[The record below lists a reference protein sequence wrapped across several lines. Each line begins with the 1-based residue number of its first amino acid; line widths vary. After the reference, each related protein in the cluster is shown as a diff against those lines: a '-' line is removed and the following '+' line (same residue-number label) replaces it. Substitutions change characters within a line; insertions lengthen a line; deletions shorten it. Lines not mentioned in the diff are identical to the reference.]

1 MHLRRSSPRGFSR
14 QRGAVIVLVLVTLL
28 LAAFLVAAFI
38 RRSGTEL
45 LADARANLGRELR
58 AEAYSALESALA
70 IVAAQR
76 AADGELHL
84 VDPEWTEALVRSGYE
99 PAAGRE
105 VTVEF
110 YDESARISL
119 PRAEVDVLQSALE
132 GAGLDVSRAEQMA
145 RTLRAWMRPGDA
157 EGASDPD
164 APDYHRHEPAYRSA
178 RRPLLAWSEL
188 AAVEMD
194 RRLFFD
200 EDGNTTELAQAL
212 MRDFSLHAFARSNL
226 NSASASALTALG
238 LGAAEVRALEAHR
251 NFAPDGSEVRAW
263 RSVAEAGAVLGHTAL
278 PAWLGTRIEA
288 LRLHVT
294 VRQDGV
300 VYRLMAVVGLG
311 GTTGGARLPPD
322 NAAGGERNR
331 LDYPFAV
338 LEIRE
343 DLEAPA
349 PFQP

>member
-1 MHLRRSSPRGFSR
+1 MHPARSSLREFSN

-76 AADGELHL
+76 ATDGELHR
-84 VDPEWTEALVRSGYE
+84 VDPDWAEVLVHSGYK
-99 PAAGRE
+99 PSAGRE
-105 VTVEF
+105 VTVDFE
-110 YDESARISL
+110 DESARISL
-119 PRAEVDVLQSALE
+119 PQADVGVLQSAME
-132 GAGLDVSRAEQMA
+132 SAGLDASRAEQMA
-145 RTLRAWMRPGDA
+145 RTLRAWIRPGEADA
-157 EGASDPD
+157 SSDPD
-164 APDYHRHEPAYRSA
+164 APDYQRHEPAYRPA

-200 EDGNTTELAQAL
+200 EDGNATELTRMF
-212 MRDFSLHAFARSNL
+212 MRDFSLHTFARSNL
-226 NSASASALTALG
+226 NSASASALSALG
-238 LGAAEVRALEAHR
+238 LGATEVRALEAHR
-251 NFAPDGSEVRAW
+251 NLVAHGREDRPW
-263 RSVAEAGAVLGHTAL
+263 RSVAEAGAVLGNAAL
-278 PAWLGTRIEA
+278 PAWFGARIEA

-294 VRQDGV
+294 VRQGGV

-311 GTTGGARLPPD
+311 GATAGARVQPE
-322 NAAGGERNR
+322 NVTGVERKR

-343 DLEAPA
+343 DREAPE
-349 PFQP
+349 PPPT